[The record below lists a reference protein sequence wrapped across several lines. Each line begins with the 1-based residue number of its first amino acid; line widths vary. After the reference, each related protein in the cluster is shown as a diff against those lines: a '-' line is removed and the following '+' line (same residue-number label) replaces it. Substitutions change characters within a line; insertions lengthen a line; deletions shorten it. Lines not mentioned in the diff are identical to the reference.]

1 MRDTKYDSRD
11 TKYMQAALR
20 LAKKGIGSVEPNP
33 AVGAVILKANQ
44 IIGRGWHK
52 KFGGP
57 HAEINAIED
66 CKTLSSNPQGAVM
79 YVTLEPCSH
88 QGKTAPCTEAIIT
101 AGLAKVVVA
110 TIDPSEHASGR
121 GIEQLRK
128 AGIVVETGVCEEEAK
143 LLNAPFI
150 KFAATGRCWTVL
162 KWAQTIDGK
171 MALADKTGGREWISN
186 ELSRKDVHRLR
197 QRVGAI
203 LVGINTVIADDPLLT
218 ARPGRGKKLIRVVL
232 DSNLRIPLDC
242 KLLATAKETPLLIV
256 ASRQACQI
264 NPQLVEQITQKGA
277 EVLAYP
283 DTEGQSNLH
292 FVLEELSKR
301 GVAQL
306 LVEGGPTVISS
317 FLKENLADEICV
329 YISPKILGGSGSVDI
344 SKPMAELTAG
354 ISLHHVDIKHLG
366 DDVRI
371 SGLTKRALN
380 ELGLE

>member
-1 MRDTKYDSRD
+1 
-11 TKYMQAALR
+11 
-20 LAKKGIGSVEPNP
+20 
-33 AVGAVILKANQ
+33 
-44 IIGRGWHK
+44 
-52 KFGGP
+52 
-57 HAEINAIED
+57 
-66 CKTLSSNPQGAVM
+66 
-79 YVTLEPCSH
+79 
-88 QGKTAPCTEAIIT
+88 
-101 AGLAKVVVA
+101 
-110 TIDPSEHASGR
+110 
-121 GIEQLRK
+121 
-128 AGIVVETGVCEEEAK
+128 
-143 LLNAPFI
+143 
-150 KFAATGRCWTVL
+150 
-162 KWAQTIDGK
+162 

-197 QRVGAI
+197 RRVGAI

>member
-20 LAKKGIGSVEPNP
+20 LAKRGIGLIEPNP

-44 IIGRGWHK
+44 IIGRGYHK

-88 QGKTAPCTEAIIT
+88 RGKTAPCTEAIIK

-110 TIDPSEHASGR
+110 TLDPSEHALGR
-121 GIEQLRK
+121 GIEQLRN
-128 AGIVVETGVCEEEAK
+128 AGIAVETGVCEEEAK

-171 MALADKTGGREWISN
+171 MALADKAGGRKWISN
-186 ELSRKDVHRLR
+186 ELSRKDVHKLR
-197 QRVGAI
+197 RRVGAI

-218 ARPGRGKKLIRVVL
+218 ARPDRGKKLIRVVL

-242 KLLATAKETPLLIV
+242 KLLATAKDTPLLIV
-256 ASRQACQI
+256 ASRQAHQI

-277 EVLAYP
+277 EVLACP
-283 DTEGQSNLH
+283 STEGQSNLH
-292 FVLEELSKR
+292 FVLEQLSKR

-329 YISPKILGGSGSVDI
+329 YISPRILGGSGSVDI
-344 SKPMAELTAG
+344 SKPMAELTTG
-354 ISLHHVDIKHLG
+354 IGLYHVDIKRLG

-371 SGLTKRALN
+371 NGLTKGALS
-380 ELGLE
+380 ELGL

>member
-1 MRDTKYDSRD
+1 MNSEAV
-11 TKYMQAALR
+11 KYMQAALR
-20 LAKKGIGSVEPNP
+20 LAKKGIGLVEPNP

-44 IIGRGWHK
+44 IIGRGYHK

-66 CKTLSSNPQGAVM
+66 CKTLSSTPQGAVM

-88 QGKTAPCTEAIIT
+88 QGKTAPCTEAIIK
-101 AGLAKVVVA
+101 AGFAKIVVA
-110 TIDPSEHASGR
+110 TLDPSEHASGR
-121 GIEQLRK
+121 SIEQLRK

-171 MALADKTGGREWISN
+171 MALADKTGGQEWISN
-186 ELSRKDVHRLR
+186 ELSRKDVHKLR
-197 QRVGAI
+197 RRVGAI

-218 ARPGRGKKLIRVVL
+218 ARPGGGKKLIRVIL

-242 KLLATAKETPLLIV
+242 KLLATAKETPVLIV
-256 ASRQACQI
+256 TSRQTHQI
-264 NPQLVEQITQKGA
+264 NPRLVEEIVQKGA

-301 GVAQL
+301 GIAQL

-344 SKPMAELTAG
+344 SEPMAELTAG
-354 ISLHHVDIKHLG
+354 ISLHHVDIKRLG
-366 DDVRI
+366 DNVRI
-371 SGLTKRALN
+371 TGLAKGALT
-380 ELGLE
+380 ELGL